1 MDLYTCN
8 AVHCSKTTTKNYST
22 SFSMGVR
29 VLKKK
34 YRPAIYAIYGFVRF
48 ADEIVDT
55 FHNQDKAYLI
65 EKFRKDTYDAI
76 ERKFSSNPIL
86 HSFQWVVNDCN
97 ITHELINAFLDSME
111 MDLVMKTHNNQT
123 FKKYVYGS
131 AEVVGLMCQKVFYK
145 GDDEGYKKLLHPAR
159 KLGEAFQKVNFLRD
173 IRADYISRGRLY
185 FPNTDFDHFTLQAK
199 QKIEDDIQKDFDEA
213 YEGIKMLKKDARNGV
228 YLAYKYYQVLFK
240 KIQKTGPG
248 SLLEKRYRI
257 SNSRKL
263 FLMFS
268 CYVKNALNII

>member
-1 MDLYTCN
+1 
-8 AVHCSKTTTKNYST
+8 
-22 SFSMGVR
+22 MGVR

-34 YRPAIYAIYGFVRF
+34 YRPAIYSIYGFVRF

-65 EKFRKDTYDAI
+65 EKFREETFDAI

-97 ITHELINAFLDSME
+97 ITHEIINAFLDSME
-111 MDLVMKTHNNQT
+111 MDLTMKTHDNQT

-199 QKIEDDIQKDFDEA
+199 QEIEEDIQKDFDEA
-213 YEGIKMLKKDARNGV
+213 YKGIRMLKKDARNGV
-228 YLAYKYYQVLFK
+228 YLAYKYYQELFK
-240 KIQKTGPG
+240 KIKKTGPR
-248 SLLEKRYRI
+248 SLLEKRCRI

-263 FLMFS
+263 FLMVS
-268 CYVKNALNII
+268 CYVKNALNVI

>member
-1 MDLYTCN
+1 
-8 AVHCSKTTTKNYST
+8 
-22 SFSMGVR
+22 MGVR

-34 YRPAIYAIYGFVRF
+34 YRPAIYSIYGFVRF

-65 EKFRKDTYDAI
+65 EKFREETFDAI

-97 ITHELINAFLDSME
+97 ITDKLINAFLDSME
-111 MDLVMKTHNNQT
+111 MDLTMKTHDNQT

-185 FPNTDFDHFTLQAK
+185 FPNTDFDHFTIQAK
-199 QKIEDDIQKDFDEA
+199 QEIENDIQKDFDEA
-213 YEGIKMLKKDARNGV
+213 YKGIKMLKKDARNGV
-228 YLAYKYYQVLFK
+228 YLAYRYYQKLFK
-240 KIQKTGPG
+240 KIKRTEPS

-263 FLMFS
+263 FLMVS
-268 CYVKNALNII
+268 CYLKNALNII